1 METRQLSGARAP
13 DIVEAARI
21 IRSGGLVVVPTD
33 TVYGLAAAALSAEA
47 VERVFEAKQ
56 RPGDLRL
63 PLLLGTAADLPIVAR
78 AIPRVAWR
86 LIDRFWPGPL
96 TIVLPAAAAVPGALT
111 ANGNSVGI
119 RVPAGR
125 TILRL
130 LEVLGEPIVGTS
142 ANISG
147 EASAS
152 TAADARR
159 QLGGRID
166 AILAADDEVR
176 GGLPSSV
183 IDLSGRVPVVRRSG
197 AVSLDQLRAVV
208 GTRMEVAGSLTGP
221 GANS

>member
-1 METRQLSGARAP
+1 MATRLLSGSSAAA
-13 DIVEAARI
+13 IVEAARI

-33 TVYGLAAAALSAEA
+33 TVYGLAAAALNPDAIA
-47 VERVFEAKQ
+47 RVFEAKE
-56 RPGDLRL
+56 RPSDLRL
-63 PLLLGTAADLPIVAR
+63 PLLIGTAADLPVVAR

-96 TIVLPAAAAVPGALT
+96 TIVLPAAATVPGILT
-111 ANGNSVGI
+111 ANGGSVGA

-147 EASAS
+147 EPPASAAS
-152 TAADARR
+152 DALR
-159 QLGGRID
+159 QLDGRVE
-166 AILAADDEVR
+166 AILEGDGEVR

-183 IDLSGRVPVVRRSG
+183 IDLSRRVPTVRRAG
-197 AVSLDQLRAVV
+197 AISIDDLRAVV
-208 GTRMEVAGSLTGP
+208 GTRMEVVGTLTGP
-221 GANS
+221 VGKP